1 VRDDVS
7 RNIGILIQHI
17 DGFYFGDI
25 IWGIAQEAASLSVN
39 LMAIETGMHD
49 KDGKRKP
56 YTARIAWEQVD
67 VWIVVGDAVELAY
80 MEQLAGLGKPIV
92 TVSNRFEGVPSSVVI
107 CDNRGGAYQSTKHL
121 IDLGHRRLA
130 FVGNLTNLDFYERY
144 EGYKEAL
151 ADAGISFDETIV
163 YNVGW
168 GESGALRMLA
178 DKLPFTAV
186 VAAADFLIPDMIHH
200 FQQAG
205 VSIPSDIAV
214 VGYDDSGTARKSTP
228 SITSVRQPVNDL
240 GAAAMRRAA
249 ELLDN
254 PDAEPTIQT
263 LEARI
268 IVRESS
274 GSGYVDPEGFVNDQL
289 LNWSLQDDELEQ
301 YIEAH
306 YQLSLAVLEHTS
318 FEWLRFTNQHWGC
331 VGLYN
336 TVLTDQDR
344 FLIVDRVFSS
354 KQDPLPDIGDRF
366 EEERF
371 PIVPPMRCSADHVD
385 LMVIQN
391 VHSELHIWGFV
402 ATIGPINKRLLLSY
416 DIRQLPALIGTIN
429 ERRVLLTELQ
439 QREAH
444 NAALVEKLEIV
455 SRTSN
460 DGVFELNIVTGSMQW
475 IISSI
480 EHILNRTAEEL
491 PATNAEFEQLI
502 HPEDQARYA
511 KAWKSHYF
519 EGHKFEVEYRIRS
532 RNEYR
537 WVLSTGEILRGTAGS
552 ATRFIGSITDIH
564 SRKQAEEAVLESGR
578 KYRDFFLNTPVMI
591 LSLNDR
597 YEIMDANPYWLKEM
611 EYEDTDVIGRRCDEF
626 LTAQSQE
633 HWLRYWHEHANDADA
648 MADLELQWVTKYGK
662 IIDGLVNSQSYNDA
676 GQRLTYL
683 TVRNITERKR
693 AEKQI
698 HHIAY
703 HDELTGLPNRR
714 YFYEELGSLV
724 VKKEHSARAALMVV
738 DVDHFKSVNDTYGH
752 NAGDKLLQYVA
763 HILLDVVAQQG
774 LAARIGGDEFMVLL
788 QHKQEED
795 VDRIAEEIIRRLK
808 VPMPYGDH
816 SIQAAVSI
824 GVGMY
829 PSHGSDIETLI
840 KTADTAMYQ
849 AKKTGR
855 NRWS

>member
-1 VRDDVS
+1 MS

-25 IWGIAQEAASLSVN
+25 LWGISQEAASLSVN

-49 KDGKRKP
+49 KDGRRKP

-67 VWIVVGDAVELAY
+67 VWIVVGDAVDAAY
-80 MEQLAGLGKPIV
+80 MQELAGLGKPIV
-92 TVSNRFEGVPSSVVI
+92 TVSNRFEDVPASVVI

-121 IDLGHRRLA
+121 IDLGHSRLA
-130 FVGNLTNLDFYERY
+130 FVGNLTNLDFQERY

-151 ADAGISFDETIV
+151 ADAGIPYDASLV

-168 GESGALRMLA
+168 GESSAARMLE

-186 VAAADFLIPDMIHH
+186 VAAADFLIPDLITN

-205 VSIPSDIAV
+205 INVPADIAI
-214 VGYDDSGTARKSTP
+214 VGYDDSGTARKSSP
-228 SITSVRQPVNDL
+228 SITSVRQPVIDL

-254 PDAEPTIQT
+254 PQLEPSVQT
-263 LEARI
+263 LGARI
-268 IVRESS
+268 IVRESC
-274 GSGYVDPEGFVNDQL
+274 GSGFVDPEGSTNDQL

-336 TVLTDQDR
+336 TVAADQDR
-344 FLIVDRVFSS
+344 YLVVDRVFSA
-354 KQDPLPDIGDRF
+354 KRDPLPELGDRF
-366 EEERF
+366 AEERF
-371 PIVPPMRCSADHVD
+371 PIVPPMRCSPDHVD

-460 DGVFELNIVTGSMQW
+460 DGVFELNIMTGELQW
-475 IISSI
+475 ISGIA
-480 EHILNRTAEEL
+480 HILHSRAEEL
-491 PATNAEFEQLI
+491 PATNAEYEQLI

-519 EGHKFEVEYRIRS
+519 DGHKFEVEYRIRS
-532 RNEYR
+532 RREYR
-537 WVLSTGEILRGTAGS
+537 WVLSTGEVLRGPGGS

-591 LSLNDR
+591 VSLNDR
-597 YEIMDANPYWLKEM
+597 FEIMDANPYWLKEM
-611 EYEDTDVIGRRCDEF
+611 DYEDREVIGRRCDEF
-626 LTAQSQE
+626 LTPQSQE
-633 HWLRYWHEHANDADA
+633 QWLRYWHEQADDADA
-648 MADLELQWVTKYGK
+648 MADLELQWITKYGR
-662 IIDGLVNSQSYNDA
+662 IIDGLVNSQRYNDA

-724 VKKEHSARAALMVV
+724 GKQGEHAVRAALMVV

-752 NAGDKLLQYVA
+752 NAGDKLLRHVA
-763 HILLDVVAQQG
+763 QILLDVVAAQG

-788 QHKQEED
+788 QYELEEE
-795 VDRIAEEIIRRLK
+795 VDRIAEEIIHRMK
-808 VPMPYGDH
+808 VPMPYGEH
-816 SIQAAVSI
+816 AIQATVSI

-849 AKKTGR
+849 AKKTGG